1 MIDVKQIEL
10 IKRVR
15 QYTRDFSGMT
25 FTDDDVLAFI
35 NEGIDR
41 IAEIMP
47 EFAPMAY
54 LSDINQEPTYLPKQ
68 YHHLLSVY
76 SASRCFFQDE
86 RHYQHSNLMNEFE
99 TKLAD
104 VQAKIENGE
113 IVIKDPDGNIVDF
126 GAGDTDYVVNN
137 YYEPVKSSSIVIDED
152 GNITWEDLG

>member
-1 MIDVKQIEL
+1 MNLVTL

-25 FTDDDVLAFI
+25 FSDEDVTAFI

-41 IAEIMP
+41 IVEIMP
-47 EFAPMAY
+47 EFAPMVY
-54 LSDINQEPTYLPKQ
+54 LDTTSQEPTMLPKQ
-68 YHHLLSVY
+68 YHHLLAVY

-104 VQAKIENGE
+104 VQAKCEAGQL
-113 IVIKDPDGNIVDF
+113 VITDPDGNIVDF
-126 GAGDTDYVVNN
+126 GTGDTDAVVNN
-137 YYEPVKSSSIVIDED
+137 YFEPHHQSKIIIDED